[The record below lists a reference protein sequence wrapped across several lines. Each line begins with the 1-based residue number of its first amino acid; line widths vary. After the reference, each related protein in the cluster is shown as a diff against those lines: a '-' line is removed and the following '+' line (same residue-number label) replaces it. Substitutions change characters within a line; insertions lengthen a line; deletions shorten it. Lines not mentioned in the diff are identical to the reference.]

1 MKIVHVKCKVCTTL
15 PTLAHS
21 KYSTMIAIA
30 IIIII
35 EDFKVE
41 ERPKILVFESLLCDI
56 VQNKILEGDRLKSA
70 CQKIN
75 GIVQMQNDQDKN

>member
-1 MKIVHVKCKVCTTL
+1 
-15 PTLAHS
+15 
-21 KYSTMIAIA
+21 MIAIA

-56 VQNKILEGDRLKSA
+56 V
-70 CQKIN
+70 
-75 GIVQMQNDQDKN
+75 